1 MLICTLIS
9 VFRPASAPER
19 EGVGLGMG
27 TRREGAGGA
36 RWGGGPARGLWPVP
50 TKATKAGEQGWKPAC
65 SGGTS
70 KCCGSAGSVHNL
82 DRPQTLASGLLKVP
96 GWPGAMTGV
105 V

>member
-36 RWGGGPARGLWPVP
+36 GLGGGSCQGLVASPD
-50 TKATKAGEQGWKPAC
+50 KGNK
-65 SGGTS
+65 GG
-70 KCCGSAGSVHNL
+70 
-82 DRPQTLASGLLKVP
+82 
-96 GWPGAMTGV
+96 
-105 V
+105 